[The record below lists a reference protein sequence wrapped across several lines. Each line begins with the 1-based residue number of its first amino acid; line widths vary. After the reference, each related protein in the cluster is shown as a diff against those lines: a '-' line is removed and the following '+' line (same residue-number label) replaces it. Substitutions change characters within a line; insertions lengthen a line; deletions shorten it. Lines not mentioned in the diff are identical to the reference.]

1 LIEIGSKTAQKDAAQ
16 TNKQTKDKKIMAM
29 NQKLVTESVDKFTF
43 TLSQSRTAVKDTLD
57 YTRDS
62 LH

>member
-16 TNKQTKDKKIMAM
+16 TNRQTKDKKIMAM